1 MRMSSIEAVGATE
14 IRRLVPGDW
23 SALRQVR
30 LAALADAPYAF
41 SSTLEREEGFDE
53 RQWRQRIDSSAHF
66 MAWQDGEPAGLAGGF
81 RDVDLAA
88 ACHLVAMWVS
98 PQARGHGVADGLV
111 EAVCAWG
118 RENGAARAVLWVTEV
133 NARAQ
138 AFYRR
143 LGFVSNGTRQL
154 VRPQEPDHW
163 EVQMERQLG

>member
-1 MRMSSIEAVGATE
+1 MRMSSIEAVGASQ

-41 SSTLEREEGFDE
+41 SSTLEREAGLDE
-53 RQWRQRIDSSAHF
+53 RRWRQRIASSAYF
-66 MAWQDGEPAGLAGGF
+66 MAWLDGEPTGLAAGF
-81 RDVDLAA
+81 REPDLAA
-88 ACHLVAMWVS
+88 AWQLGAMWVS
-98 PQARGHGVADGLV
+98 PQARGRGLADGLV
-111 EAVCAWG
+111 EAVCACAL
-118 RENGAARAVLWVTEV
+118 ESGAARIVLWVTDV

-143 LGFVSNGTRQL
+143 LGFASNGTRQL

-163 EVQMERQLG
+163 EEQMERQLG

>member
-14 IRRLVPGDW
+14 IRRLVSGDW

-41 SSTLEREEGFDE
+41 SSTLDREAAFDE
-53 RQWRQRIDSSAHF
+53 RQWRQRIASSAHF
-66 MAWQDGEPAGLAGGF
+66 MAWQDGEPAGLAAAF
-81 RDVDLAA
+81 RPDDLTAA
-88 ACHLVAMWVS
+88 WHLVAMWVS
-98 PQARGHGVADGLV
+98 PQARGRGLADGLV
-111 EAVCAWG
+111 ESVCAWA
-118 RENGAARAVLWVTEV
+118 RENGAARIVLWVTDV

-154 VRPQEPDHW
+154 VRPGEPDHW
-163 EVQMERQLG
+163 EEQMERQLG